1 MGHPSLDG
9 APVIFQDVVPSGKES
24 NTAAAGAVRK
34 WKSAVPISTARMS
47 RAGFCTARVA
57 RDLSKRLSI
66 RVGPEKLIVTSNPVS
81 EVRSNGHSQ
90 ECPIELSQ
98 SRAVG
103 SASHRTSA
111 DVEGHCSCFP
121 SDGQD
126 RRQVGTALSGA
137 GQRRSL

>member
-1 MGHPSLDG
+1 M
-9 APVIFQDVVPSGKES
+9 IFQDVVPSGKES

-34 WKSAVPISTARMS
+34 WKSAVPISKARMS

-90 ECPIELSQ
+90 ECPIE
-98 SRAVG
+98 SR
-103 SASHRTSA
+103 S
-111 DVEGHCSCFP
+111 DV
-121 SDGQD
+121 
-126 RRQVGTALSGA
+126 ALYRWRYSF
-137 GQRRSL
+137 